1 MAQVTNGRRPG
12 DEVQGH
18 GDERQALRAVLSSI
32 PKHKIQQ
39 YRYWL
44 HEYRTDW
51 RGEVPTRIHEKAAAA
66 GLGSA
71 PPFAPEFIAYI
82 GHIDCGH
89 DDCKECRDVREK
101 ERRKRSFRRDN
112 PRFRTTKAFRKL
124 RKVAPRE
131 FDALFMYCMHDR
143 SPAAIADSMNL
154 EMQRKDRPERYSP
167 ESVWLLLFSGVDKVM
182 GWW

>member
-1 MAQVTNGRRPG
+1 MVEIADGGRLRTDHEESG
-12 DEVQGH
+12 N
-18 GDERQALRAVLSSI
+18 ERSILRAVLASI
-32 PKHKIQQ
+32 PASKVKKYQ
-39 YRYWL
+39 YWL

-51 RGEVPTRIHEKAAAA
+51 RGEVPSRIHERTPVS

-82 GHIDCGH
+82 GHIDCGR
-89 DDCKECRDVREK
+89 DGCKECADIREL

-112 PRFRTTKAFRKL
+112 PRLRTTRAFRKL

-131 FDALFMYCMHDR
+131 FDALYMYCMHDHTPF
-143 SPAAIADSMNL
+143 SIARSMNN
-154 EMQRKDRPERYSP
+154 EMERKGRPERYSP
-167 ESVWLLLFSGVDKVM
+167 ESVLLLLFSGVDKVM